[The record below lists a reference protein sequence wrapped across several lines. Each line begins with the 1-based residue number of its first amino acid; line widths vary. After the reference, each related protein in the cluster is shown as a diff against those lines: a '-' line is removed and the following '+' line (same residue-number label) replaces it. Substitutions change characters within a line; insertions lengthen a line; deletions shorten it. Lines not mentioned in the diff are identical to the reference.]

1 MSAEIDLEARAFLL
15 ARLQEY
21 RGRGEHVPNAL
32 VTEVAGWVGKSE
44 RTVWR
49 WISEPPGGEVGGP
62 RGYRLTA
69 RDIELFY
76 ALGGKVAKVWREA
89 HRGVPGGVSRQTLQR
104 AFKRQLSFQ
113 ERGYAV
119 SGSDGQRRYTLS
131 LRWEP
136 EHRNALWEADHKEI
150 PVQVI
155 PPRGTKL
162 IRPWVTVFL
171 DGKTRAVMGYAVN
184 EIQTAADV
192 HAALRQAIEVVP
204 GRGPFGG
211 KPDAICWDNGKEFLA
226 ASITDVAA
234 RLGIMPLP
242 ADPYQPQQKG
252 KIERFNRTLEESFLA
267 HLPGYQDGAR
277 RSDGSLYGTAE
288 RLSLESFVALL
299 EEFIREYNCERKHRS
314 LDGRTPEQAWLEDQ
328 TEVHVIAPERLRWL
342 TLARATCKVQK
353 DGIHH
358 AKQRFIAAEL
368 TLMVGEQVEI
378 YFMPHD
384 GRLVE
389 VFRDGK
395 HLCTALPQ
403 DQLSDEQL
411 NDLLARREA
420 ERHRMAGTRR
430 RVSRKTRVRYA
441 PVTGPG
447 QVEVSN
453 AVNAEEARRE
463 GLTRTDLRLVGPPSG
478 EILDGGDLNE
488 VLPDIDDGKA
498 GP

>member
-1 MSAEIDLEARAFLL
+1 MSAEIDAEARRFLL
-15 ARLQEY
+15 ERLREY
-21 RGRGEHVPNAL
+21 RGRGERVPNAL
-32 VTEVAGWVGKSE
+32 VTQVAAWVGKSE

-49 WISEPPGGEVGGP
+49 WINEAPRIDDKEP
-62 RGYRLTA
+62 RTYRLTD
-69 RDIELFY
+69 RDVELFY
-76 ALGGKVAKVWREA
+76 ALRGNVTAVWREA
-89 HRGVPGGVSRQTLQR
+89 HRGAGGASRQTLQR
-104 AFKRQLSFQ
+104 AFKEQLSFQ
-113 ERGYAV
+113 ERAYAV

-136 EHRNALWEADHKEI
+136 AHRNALWEADHKEI
-150 PVQVI
+150 PVEVL
-155 PPRGTKL
+155 PPRGSKL

-204 GRGPFGG
+204 ERGPFGG

-226 ASITDVAA
+226 ASVTDVAA

-252 KIERFNRTLEESFLA
+252 KIERFNLTLEESFLA
-267 HLPGYQDGAR
+267 HLPGYQNGAR
-277 RSDGSLYGTAE
+277 RADGSLYGTAD
-288 RLSLESFVALL
+288 RLSMESFVELL
-299 EEFIREYNCERKHRS
+299 EEFIREYNCERVHSS
-314 LDGRTPEQAWLEDQ
+314 LDGRTPEQAWLQDQ
-328 TEVHVIAPERLRWL
+328 TELHLIAPERLRWL

-358 AKQRFIAAEL
+358 AKQRFLAPEL
-368 TLMVGEQVEI
+368 TSMVGEEVEI

-389 VFRDGK
+389 VFCDGK

-403 DQLSDEQL
+403 DQLSEDQL

-420 ERHRMAGTRR
+420 ERHRAAATRR
-430 RVSRKTRVRYA
+430 RVSRNTRVRYA
-441 PVTGPG
+441 PSTGPG
-447 QVEVSN
+447 PVEVAN
-453 AVNAEEARRE
+453 AVSAEEARRE
-463 GLTRTDLRLVGPPSG
+463 GLTRSDLHLVGPPREDLAAG
-478 EILDGGDLNE
+478 DDLND
-488 VLPDIDDGKA
+488 VLPDIDEEA
-498 GP
+498 HA

>member
-1 MSAEIDLEARAFLL
+1 MSVEIDLEARRFLL
-15 ARLQEY
+15 ERLREY
-21 RGRGEHVPNAL
+21 RGRGESVPNAL
-32 VTEVAGWVGKSE
+32 VRQVAGWVGKSE

-49 WISEPPGGEVGGP
+49 WINQAPRVDASEP
-62 RGYRLTA
+62 RGYRLTD
-69 RDIELFY
+69 RDVELFY
-76 ALGGKVAKVWREA
+76 ALRGNVAAVWREA
-89 HRGVPGGVSRQTLQR
+89 HRAAGGMSRQTLQR
-104 AFKRQLSFQ
+104 AFTEQLSHQ
-113 ERGYAV
+113 ERAYAV

-136 EHRNALWEADHKEI
+136 AHRNALWEADHKEI
-150 PVQVI
+150 PVAVM
-155 PPRGTKL
+155 PPRGSKL

-171 DGKTRAVMGYAVN
+171 DGRTRAVMGYAVN

-204 GRGPFGG
+204 ERGPFGG

-252 KIERFNRTLEESFLA
+252 KIERFNRTLDESFLA
-267 HLPGYQDGAR
+267 TLPGYQKGAR
-277 RSDGSLYGTAE
+277 RADKSLYGTAE
-288 RLSLESFVALL
+288 RLSMESFVELL
-299 EEFIREYNCERKHRS
+299 EEFIREYNCEREHSS
-314 LDGRTPEQAWLEDQ
+314 LDGRTPEQAWLEDD
-328 TEVHVIAPERLRWL
+328 TELHLIAPERLRWL
-342 TLARATCKVQK
+342 TLARKTATVQK

-358 AKQRFIAAEL
+358 GRQRFLAAEL
-368 TLMVGEQVEI
+368 TLMVGEEVEI

-403 DQLSDEQL
+403 DQLTDDQL

-420 ERHRMAGTRR
+420 ERRRAAGTRR
-430 RVSRKTRVRYA
+430 RVSRNTRLRYA
-441 PVTGPG
+441 PATGPG
-447 QVEVSN
+447 PVEVSS
-453 AVNAEEARRE
+453 AVSAEQARRE
-463 GLTRTDLRLVGPPSG
+463 GLTRTNLRVVGPPGDGIADG
-478 EILDGGDLNE
+478 EDLNE
-488 VLPDIDDGKA
+488 VLPDIDEEA
-498 GP
+498 GS